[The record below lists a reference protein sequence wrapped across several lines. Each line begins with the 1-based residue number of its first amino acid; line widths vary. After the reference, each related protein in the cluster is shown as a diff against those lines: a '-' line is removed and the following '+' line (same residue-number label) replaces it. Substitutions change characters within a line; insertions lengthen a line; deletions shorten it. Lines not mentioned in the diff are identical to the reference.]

1 VQQRVRTLGIA
12 LAGFTVVGLLEAAH
26 YGFWLHLNGKPLSL
40 GLLLLHEVPPWILWG
55 LCVPLVTRLGERFRL
70 DWPPRPTALLAHLGG
85 FQATTLLLAFVTV
98 VLERWLDPHTKT
110 FWRQLRDTV
119 VFFSPL
125 ALITYAA
132 TLGIGYAASYSA
144 RSRQLLE
151 LRSDLQKAQ
160 LMALRMQLNPHFLF
174 NTLHTIGALVRDG
187 NHRGAVEM
195 IERLGDILRHVLD
208 CEAAPDAPLRE
219 EIVFLRKYLEIE
231 QVRFGD
237 RLRVSWQ
244 VDPGSAEVPVPQL
257 ILQPLVENALR
268 HGLAPRAR
276 PGTLTIGAR
285 VDGQQ
290 LELRVADDGVGLPAD
305 FAARKNGG
313 VGLANVRARLSQRY
327 GDAACLSLRAA
338 EATTGVTALVVLP
351 LSARAG
357 VS

>member
-1 VQQRVRTLGIA
+1 V
-12 LAGFTVVGLLEAAH
+12 
-26 YGFWLHLNGKPLSL
+26 
-40 GLLLLHEVPPWILWG
+40 
-55 LCVPLVTRLGERFRL
+55 
-70 DWPPRPTALLAHLGG
+70 LLA
-85 FQATTLLLAFVTV
+85 
-98 VLERWLDPHTKT
+98 RWLDPHTKT
-110 FWRQLRDTV
+110 FWHQLRDTLV
-119 VFFSPL
+119 YHSPM
-125 ALITYAA
+125 ALIAYAA

-151 LRSDLQKAQ
+151 LRNDLHKAQ
-160 LMALRMQLNPHFLF
+160 LMALRMQVNPHFLF

-195 IERLGDILRHVLD
+195 IERLGDIMRHVLAS
-208 CEAAPDAPLRE
+208 EAAPDAPLHE
-219 EIVFLRKYLEIE
+219 EIAFLRQYLEIE

-244 VDPGSAEVPVPQL
+244 LDPALEPLLVPQL

-285 VDGQQ
+285 VDGER

-305 FAARKNGG
+305 FPTRSNGG

-327 GDAACLSLRAA
+327 GDAARLSLLSA
-338 EATTGVTALVVLP
+338 EAPTGVTALVVLP
-351 LSARAG
+351 LAPPRG